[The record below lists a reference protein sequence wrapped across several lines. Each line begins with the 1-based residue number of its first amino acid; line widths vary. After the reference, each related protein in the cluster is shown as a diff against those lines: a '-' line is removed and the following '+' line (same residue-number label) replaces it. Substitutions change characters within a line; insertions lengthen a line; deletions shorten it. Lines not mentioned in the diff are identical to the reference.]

1 MPNVQLRFARLSTNG
16 RTPDPVP
23 TSRILLLTDPEYSA
37 LIDKRIDASV
47 RTSRIGAYRN
57 MKPRNNR
64 FPLSED
70 LAIAV
75 AKNRGK
81 KPLKVSAGS
90 TEKL

>member
-1 MPNVQLRFARLSTNG
+1 
-16 RTPDPVP
+16 
-23 TSRILLLTDPEYSA
+23 
-37 LIDKRIDASV
+37 
-47 RTSRIGAYRN
+47 